1 MYIRKATEQDVLSF
15 EIAIDDVNELMANDP
30 RRDLES
36 VLLSHLTP
44 SSVVLV
50 DALGTVYAYGG
61 NQGDNVWFVTSRLV
75 SRLTRAERREF
86 VQRIAEYRDL
96 RLDQYPVLWNYVWEG
111 NSSHIRFLKILGAVF
126 HEEWTESPVTG
137 ERFRLFTM
145 SRSNNE
151 SMRKV
156 RGAEG

>member
-15 EIAIDDVNELMANDP
+15 EIAIDDVNELTANDP
-30 RRDLES
+30 RRDLKS

-75 SRLTRAERREF
+75 SRLSKAEKREF
-86 VQRIAEYRDL
+86 GLHIARYRDL
-96 RLDQYPVLWNYVWEG
+96 MLDQFPVLWNYVWSG
-111 NSSHIRFLKILGAVF
+111 NKSHIRFLRLLGAKF
-126 HEEWTESPVTG
+126 HPEVTISPVTG
-137 ERFRLFTM
+137 ERFQLFTI
-145 SRSNNE
+145 SKEDVCVNP
-151 SMRKV
+151 
-156 RGAEG
+156 